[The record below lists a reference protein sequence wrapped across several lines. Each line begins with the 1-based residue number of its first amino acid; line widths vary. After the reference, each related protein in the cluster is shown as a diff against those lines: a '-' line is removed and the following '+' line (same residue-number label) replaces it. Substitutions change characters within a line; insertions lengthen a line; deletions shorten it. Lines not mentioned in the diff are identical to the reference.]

1 MPGPRLGNDGGRN
14 VDLTLK
20 EPQPSEE
27 NAHVDMELQ
36 MMTAVLQSRVECRG
50 HRGEKG
56 NVSSMVGVVRNVSLR
71 S

>member
-27 NAHVDMELQ
+27 NAHVDMEL
-36 MMTAVLQSRVECRG
+36 
-50 HRGEKG
+50 
-56 NVSSMVGVVRNVSLR
+56 
-71 S
+71 